1 MAKFSGKIGYF
12 QMVEKK
18 PGYWVEEIIE
28 RPYFGDITRLLSSS
42 QSSGQVNDDISLN
55 NTISIVADPYANENF
70 QHMKYVVFMGI
81 KWKITNVE
89 VKYPRLILNVGGM
102 YNENMGRS
110 ENSSEETIQ

>member
-1 MAKFSGKIGYF
+1 MAKFSGKIGYY

-18 PGYWVEEIIE
+18 HGYWVEDIIE
-28 RPYFGDITRLLSSS
+28 RHYYGDIERLYNVS
-42 QSSGQVNDDISLN
+42 QSSGQVNDNVSLN

-89 VKYPRLILNVGGM
+89 VKYPRLILNLGGVYNKNVGK
-102 YNENMGRS
+102 
-110 ENSSEETIQ
+110 SSN